1 MLSITR
7 YDLTRGHFAMIDS
20 TAACPLLLYAAMSS
34 RSWLR
39 VFTYAIRGWMIG
51 VRQERNITVHLLA
64 VGVVIAAGIACR
76 ISRVEWSMLTLCI
89 AMVIG
94 LELMNSGLERLAK
107 AITLE
112 QNDLIRD
119 ALDLA
124 AGAVFFAACGA
135 MVVGCFIFLPRL
147 WLLFAQS

>member
-1 MLSITR
+1 MTR
-7 YDLTRGHFAMIDS
+7 YDLTSGHFAMIDS
-20 TAACPLLLYAAMSS
+20 TATCPLLLYAAMSS
-34 RSWLR
+34 RSWFR
-39 VFTYAIRGWMIG
+39 VFAHAIRGWMIG

-64 VGVVIAAGIACR
+64 AGVVIAAGIACR
-76 ISRVEWSMLTLCI
+76 VSRIEWSLLMLCFAI
-89 AMVIG
+89 VIG

-135 MVVGCFIFLPRL
+135 MGVGCFIFLPRL
-147 WLLFAQS
+147 WLLFTQT